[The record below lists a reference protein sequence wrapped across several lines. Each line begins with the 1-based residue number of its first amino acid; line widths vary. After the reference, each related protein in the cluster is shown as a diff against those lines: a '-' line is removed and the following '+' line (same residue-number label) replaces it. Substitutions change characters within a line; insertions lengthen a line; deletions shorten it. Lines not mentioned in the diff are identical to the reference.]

1 LEEHLKILSAYSS
14 YLVLPELYQVNPPV
28 LLNAITPL
36 TVARRVP
43 GVNAKVTT
51 LLRPKAPT
59 TVLEVEM
66 EATLIPPA
74 SKVKG
79 IAPSV

>member
-14 YLVLPELYQVNPPV
+14 YLVLPALYQVNAPV
-28 LLNAITPL
+28 LLNAIAPL
-36 TVARRVP
+36 TVARCVP

-51 LLRPKAPT
+51 LLRPEAPT

-79 IAPSV
+79 IAPAV